1 MAYPEP
7 IPALKAKDA
16 KKFEKKLDKFSL
28 NSAQKEFYKEARKRF
43 K

>member
-1 MAYPEP
+1 LAYPEP

-16 KKFEKKLDKFSL
+16 IKFEEKLGKFSL
-28 NSAQKEFYKEARKRF
+28 NTAQKKFYKDARKRF